1 MDYRNLLAC
10 WDAADKLQLM
20 LISLSSVVLNLR
32 DHDTCTHQGQEELTQ
47 TINHVFTKEFYMQS
61 EREAKEQRIA
71 TTHDQIIYTSTET
84 NMSPSLQASGNAAFV
99 FVQITFAK
107 LSILPLASNSST
119 CKLAS
124 NILVMKLRKSMAV
137 NESSG

>member
-1 MDYRNLLAC
+1 MIRVLTRVRNNSFKPLVMYSQKKSIC
-10 WDAADKLQLM
+10 NK
-20 LISLSSVVLNLR
+20 
-32 DHDTCTHQGQEELTQ
+32 
-47 TINHVFTKEFYMQS
+47 
-61 EREAKEQRIA
+61 REAKKQTIA

-84 NMSPSLQASGNAAFV
+84 NILPSLQASGNVAFV